1 MKLTHYLYII
11 GALSF
16 FTACDDDLTRPD
28 AGIDDD
34 AIALMAGISTDS
46 HDALTRGA
54 GSSVLENANHGK
66 HLAFTKDTKAA
77 LQINGT
83 WKEHSPEAVTIT
95 TTATIGAETT
105 TDSKHNSI
113 ELSPKVYWNDFGTA
127 DPANMDPVEGNG
139 REKGLTIYG
148 VAVNGVADAPT
159 VSSWTALP
167 WSVVADQTSGW
178 SAKDLLISNNVKPG
192 GPDDTYKF
200 KEKSAGKVLEFKH
213 AMSKMTVIL
222 TAGEGFVGGVFVAE
236 PLVTLLNF
244 NTAGSVNVT
253 DGSLIN
259 PGTIADIITYC
270 ENGTKTVQNTVTR
283 TALVFPGNEFVA
295 IIAADDKKT
304 PTSTTEILKI
314 TADGNVYYVTAAQLV
329 KAIAGAGATGTVK
342 GKLESGKNYILQ
354 VTINKT
360 EIKVTATIMDWID
373 VEAEVVAPK
382 IDVKL
387 TQGNGGTPMDDN
399 EYRFYISES
408 KDNGYGV
415 AKGSDAIY
423 YEQNAAIA
431 YDKTN
436 KVWALSPHLYWPSH
450 DTHYLMRG
458 VWPQTGAAGN
468 TDQKPVVVKDAEKQY
483 IALNNVAY
491 SKGTYPSDLMLG
503 APDITAT
510 DKCQGETHTPV
521 VMSEN
526 GICATEDSV
535 HMVFRYMMSQV
546 EVNLS
551 TTEGDDKVNIGADTK
566 VEIVNV
572 YTTGNAEFGNVA
584 VVTTGSKTNYELASV
599 TDNDLKRHS
608 AVIPQPLTF
617 SEAGATTNVR
627 FRVTV
632 TNADNTTD
640 VYYADIKPI
649 KKAGST
655 DLVAPNGKWESGVHY
670 VYNLMLKKTEI
681 SVTAKIV
688 DWITVTAEENIW
700 F

>member
-1 MKLTHYLYII
+1 MKLTHYIYIL

-34 AIALMAGISTDS
+34 TIALMAGISADS
-46 HDALTRGA
+46 HDALTRGG
-54 GSSVLENANHGK
+54 GSSVLEETNHAK
-66 HLAFTKDTKAA
+66 HLAFTQGTKAA
-77 LQINGT
+77 LQINGI
-83 WKEHSPEAVTIT
+83 WIGHSSEAVSIP
-95 TTATIGAETT
+95 TTATIGAETAT
-105 TDSKHNSI
+105 YSRHNSI

-127 DPANMDPVEGNG
+127 DPANMDPVAGNG
-139 REKGLTIYG
+139 REAGLTIYG

-178 SAKDLLISNNVKPG
+178 SAKDLLISNNVKSG

-200 KEKSAGKVLEFKH
+200 EEKSAGKVLEFKH

-236 PLVTLLNF
+236 PLVTLLSF

-259 PGTIADIITYC
+259 LGTPADIVTYC
-270 ENGTKTVQNTVTR
+270 ENGTKTGQNTVTR
-283 TALVFPGNEFVA
+283 TALVFPGNEFEA
-295 IIAADDKKT
+295 TIADDAAKT
-304 PTSTTEILKI
+304 PTSATKILKI

-329 KAIAGAGATGTVK
+329 KAIAGADATGTVK

-360 EIKVTATIMDWID
+360 EIKVTATIENWID
-373 VEAEVVAPK
+373 VEAEVAVPK

-399 EYRFYISES
+399 EYSFYISES

-423 YEQNAAIA
+423 YEQNDTIA
-431 YDKTN
+431 YDETN
-436 KVWALSPHLYWPSH
+436 KVWSLTPRLYWPSH

-468 TDQKPVVVKDAEKQY
+468 SDGKPVVVMAADKQY
-483 IALNNVAY
+483 VALENAAY
-491 SKGTYPSDLMLG
+491 TKSTYPSDLMLG
-503 APDITAT
+503 APDITASA
-510 DKCQGETHTPV
+510 KCQGETHEPV
-521 VMSEN
+521 VMAEK

-551 TTEGDDKVNIGADTK
+551 TTEDDDKVNIGADTK

-584 VVTTGSKTNYELASV
+584 VVPTNETKSYPLDAVAGEV
-599 TDNDLKRHS
+599 LKRHS
-608 AVIPQPLTF
+608 AVIPQSLTYT
-617 SEAGATTNVR
+617 EAGAATNVR

-632 TNADNTTD
+632 TNPDNTTD

-649 KKAGST
+649 KKQSSD

-670 VYNLMLKKTEI
+670 VYNLKLKKTEV

-688 DWITVTAEENIW
+688 DWVTVNAEENIW